1 MDCWSVVTE
10 NDCSFSSLLSNTSSF
25 SFKIFTSK
33 KLSLKHEFRRP
44 NWRKYS
50 ARLFSS
56 WKRATKA
63 MPSANF
69 TRVSK
74 ALVDTTSLVYTD
86 KTIWPKPSSC
96 HGWGLSGLTCHG
108 WGTVWAYLSWVGN
121 CLGLLVMGGELSTCP
136 FYCGIRVTKK
146 TNITFYA
153 FITNNKVH
161 LYCTGCVRKIEVS
174 GRACR
179 SER

>member
-1 MDCWSVVTE
+1 MGGE
-10 NDCSFSSLLSNTSSF
+10 LSGLT
-25 SFKIFTSK
+25 
-33 KLSLKHEFRRP
+33 
-44 NWRKYS
+44 
-50 ARLFSS
+50 
-56 WKRATKA
+56 
-63 MPSANF
+63 
-69 TRVSK
+69 
-74 ALVDTTSLVYTD
+74 
-86 KTIWPKPSSC
+86 C
-96 HGWGLSGLTCHG
+96 HGWGTVWAYLSWVGNCLGLLVMGGELSGLTCHG